1 MTLSHWLGLLL
12 LAISLY
18 ILWQIRQVLL
28 LVFAAIVLA
37 TALNRL
43 ARKLQRIRIKN
54 YSLNRS
60 LAVLLSIFFLLALLV
75 GFVWL
80 IVPPFAVE
88 FQQLTKLLPM
98 AFKRVNYWLNNFSQL
113 VPPALAQYLPTD
125 IVNLLGEQLQPLVE
139 QLPGKTVSFF
149 FVQLGVLL
157 QLLLVLVLTFMML
170 AQPTSYRQ
178 AFVRLFP
185 SFYRRRVERILDLCE
200 ESLGRWIVGALIS
213 MSVVALLSVIGLTI
227 LKVRLALAQGVL
239 AGILNLIPNI
249 GPTISVVLP
258 MAISL
263 LDVETPWKPLLVL
276 LLYFLI
282 QQFESNFLT
291 PYVMAQQVS
300 LLPAITLLAQ
310 IFFASFFGFLGLLLA
325 LPLTVVG
332 QVWLQEVLL
341 KDILDKWQ
349 ADTSEEEYSMIAKRE
364 TVEGEDSQAA
374 DYIPSQDYP
383 TEAENVDNL

>member
-1 MTLSHWLGLLL
+1 MKLSHWIGILAF
-12 LAISLY
+12 AISLY
-18 ILWQIRQVLL
+18 ILWQLRQVLL

-43 ARKLQRIRIKN
+43 ARRLQQIRIKN
-54 YSLNRS
+54 FRIKRP
-60 LAVLLSIFFLLALLV
+60 LAVVLSIFFLFALSV
-75 GFVWL
+75 GFFWL

-88 FQQLTKLLPM
+88 FQQLTKLLPI
-98 AFKRVNYWLNNFSQL
+98 AFTRVNYWIQNFSQL
-113 VPPALAQYLPTD
+113 IPPALAQYLPTD
-125 IVNLLGEQLQPLVE
+125 VVNTLGEQLQPLVE

-149 FVQLGVLL
+149 FVQLGIVL

-170 AQPTSYRQ
+170 AQPTSYRK

-185 SFYRRRVERILDLCE
+185 SFYRRRVEGILDRCE

-213 MSVVALLSVIGLTI
+213 MGVVALMSVIGLSV
-227 LKVRLALAQGVL
+227 LRVRLALAQGVL

-249 GPTISVVLP
+249 GPTVSVVLP

-263 LDVETPWKPLLVL
+263 LDIDAPWKPIAVL
-276 LLYFLI
+276 ILYFII
-282 QQFESNFLT
+282 QQIESNILT

-300 LLPAITLLAQ
+300 LLPAVTLLAQ

-332 QVWLQEVLL
+332 QVWLQEVWL
-341 KDILDKWQ
+341 KDVLDKWQ
-349 ADTSEEEYSMIAKRE
+349 ADAS
-364 TVEGEDSQAA
+364 EGEFAVSAEGVAVEAA
-374 DYIPSQDYP
+374 DSPAAAHIPSHDYP
-383 TEAENVDNL
+383 QGERDADNP